1 MNERMNRQNNNDD
14 DRTKMPCDNDNEK
27 LMPNTKMT
35 NKWKKKLFIIN
46 DVTENKTIKKNR
58 KTGQDN
64 KTTNMNNGMVIII
77 TIGATIPCMLW
88 MK

>member
-35 NKWKKKLFIIN
+35 NKWKKKLFFRG
-46 DVTENKTIKKNR
+46 KKF
-58 KTGQDN
+58 
-64 KTTNMNNGMVIII
+64 
-77 TIGATIPCMLW
+77 
-88 MK
+88 